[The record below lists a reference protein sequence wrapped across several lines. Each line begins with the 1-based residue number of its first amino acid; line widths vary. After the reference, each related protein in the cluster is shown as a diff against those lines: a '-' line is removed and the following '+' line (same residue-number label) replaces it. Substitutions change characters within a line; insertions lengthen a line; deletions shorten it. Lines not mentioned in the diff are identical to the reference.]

1 MFAFTGLAGRRIPFM
16 RSGCGGLADGGDGLA
31 VGVVEVA
38 EGFTAE
44 GGGAATVV
52 VGEDV
57 VAGGCWDEFHGWGLS
72 PGYFWAQGWRESAGF
87 SDSALNANARVLRG
101 RRWASLAT
109 GPGLWVLWGLYLL

>member
-1 MFAFTGLAGRRIPFM
+1 M

-44 GGGAATVV
+44 GGGAAAVV
-52 VGEDV
+52 VGENV

-87 SDSALNANARVLRG
+87 RRFGVKCECPGPARTAMGFARDGSWAVGVLG
-101 RRWASLAT
+101 SISIVAS
-109 GPGLWVLWGLYLL
+109 WVG